1 MNFTKVRLY
10 DDQVA
15 VSCNGGQ
22 WYVKKINDVDEMN
35 MWLFVLNA
43 IAHPDDK
50 IEIKDLREHRQEHQD
65 DITCS
70 L

>member
-1 MNFTKVRLY
+1 MNLVKVKLY
-10 DDQVA
+10 DKEVA
-15 VSCNGGQ
+15 VCCNGGQ
-22 WYVKKINDVDEMN
+22 WYKKKITNIDEMN

-50 IEIKDLREHRQEHQD
+50 IEIKDLRECRQDHQD